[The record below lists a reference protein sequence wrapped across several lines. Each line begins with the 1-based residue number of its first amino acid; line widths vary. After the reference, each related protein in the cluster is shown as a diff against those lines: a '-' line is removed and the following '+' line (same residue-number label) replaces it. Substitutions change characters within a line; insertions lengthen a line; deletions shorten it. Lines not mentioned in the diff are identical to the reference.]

1 MNQMH
6 HNDVCEVRG
15 SILNGLISFGKM
27 KWGNDFLNEI
37 SIPIKGELRPYAY
50 YPIDW
55 LKEVINTIEKKSTG
69 DKEKVFKQAGS
80 YVIKSSS
87 EGKIFVD
94 YASFRG
100 NIEEM
105 IKKFAFAIS
114 QDFFHRCFE
123 TQITESERKID
134 VKISVKDRRGK
145 DLRICWLRQGALSHF
160 IKMSNRNMRYKHPE
174 CIADGYEHCL
184 YVIEID

>member
-1 MNQMH
+1 MNQIH
-6 HNDVCEVRG
+6 HKDVCEVRG

-27 KWGNDFLNEI
+27 KWGHEFLNEI
-37 SIPIKGELRPYAY
+37 SIPVKGKLRPYAY

-55 LKEVINTIEKKSTG
+55 LKEVINAIERKSTG
-69 DKEKVFKQAGS
+69 DKERVFKQAGS

-100 NIEEM
+100 DIEEI

-114 QDFFHRCFE
+114 QNFFHGCFDTKLKE
-123 TQITESERKID
+123 TPGKID
-134 VKISVKDRRGK
+134 VKIVARDKRGR
-145 DLRICWLRQGALSHF
+145 DVRFCWLRQGALSHF